1 MIIKLISE
9 IIFWGLMLLFGLFGF
24 AMIFSLLKY
33 GKSLIL
39 GLAVS
44 AVFLI
49 IMFSLFGAAV
59 VNFNNINFPNF

>member
-1 MIIKLISE
+1 MIVKFIAQ
-9 IIFWGLMLLFGLFGF
+9 IIFYGLMLLFALFGF

-33 GKSLIL
+33 GKSVVL
-39 GLAVS
+39 GLAIS

-49 IMFSLFGAAV
+49 VMFSLFGAAV